1 MSLYGSD
8 TASIESRTRLI
19 QMLVPQVYEGINIES
34 DVDIRESTLAFIS
47 TILEFPITGME
58 AEEYG
63 KLIQKA
69 HMFDICRE
77 RLLLLN
83 DRLSAVSV
91 SSREDGEQIQYEID
105 KLNAILTML

>member
-1 MSLYGSD
+1 
-8 TASIESRTRLI
+8 
-19 QMLVPQVYEGINIES
+19 MLVPQVYEGINIES

-47 TILEFPITGME
+47 TILEFPITGIE

-69 HMFDICRE
+69 RMSDICRQ